1 MIGVNPTVSS
11 LRMLGEHCRTLER
24 LALCGCETVGDA
36 EIICLAER
44 CAALK
49 KLCIKGCPV
58 SDRGMEALNGGCPS
72 LVKVKLKRCRGV
84 SYECIESLKITRG
97 GSFSI
102 SLDIVL
108 EHDAGSASEN
118 GVQETGQAQI
128 TELTDQMAGIGMDLP
143 TNAAGAQSSTHT
155 ISRVRSVVSAIRRRF
170 GNPQPQ

>member
-1 MIGVNPTVSS
+1 
-11 LRMLGEHCRTLER
+11 
-24 LALCGCETVGDA
+24 
-36 EIICLAER
+36 
-44 CAALK
+44 
-49 KLCIKGCPV
+49 
-58 SDRGMEALNGGCPS
+58 
-72 LVKVKLKRCRGV
+72 
-84 SYECIESLKITRG
+84 
-97 GSFSI
+97 
-102 SLDIVL
+102 LDIVL